1 MLTLGTK
8 MKSVCKLMLMLI
20 IVSTCITP
28 VTAEVGDVLI
38 RGTSKSLAIGT
49 SWNLNEGYVITF
61 KDTDKKGE
69 NALIVLTK
77 NNKEVSVDIMKKGD
91 SFVYEKEINGREYII
106 ISIKLINIRSG
117 SVRFDSVYQYSD
129 GSNDVVATPTPTP
142 TSTTIEQVSAVTT
155 PTQQRKPIVKTYG
168 AASITSNSAVI
179 KGTVNPNS
187 LSTRV
192 TFIPGN
198 SNTRSYFTSTPVQ
211 NIGSGTS
218 YRSVS
223 YRLTGLRPGTTYS
236 YYVSATNSAGTQNGA
251 VVAFTT
257 PRSVTTAH
265 STPYYRATPSKQA
278 SEGNSFWNF
287 LLLIVILI
295 GAVIIYKID
304 LKA

>member
-1 MLTLGTK
+1 
-8 MKSVCKLMLMLI
+8 MKSVCKFIVMLI
-20 IVSTCITP
+20 IISTCITP

-38 RGTSKSLAIGT
+38 RGTSKSLTIGT
-49 SWNLNEGYVITF
+49 SWNLKEGYAITF

-77 NNKEVSVDIMKKGD
+77 NNKEVSADIMKEGD
-91 SFVYEKEINGREYII
+91 SFVYEKEIGNREYII
-106 ISIKLINIRSG
+106 ISIKLTNIRSG

-129 GSNDVVATPTPTP
+129 GSNDVISTSTPVPTP
-142 TSTTIEQVSAVTT
+142 TTIEQVSAVTT
-155 PTQQRKPIVKTYG
+155 PTQQRKPIVKTYS
-168 AASITSNSAVI
+168 AASITSNSAVLQ
-179 KGTVNPNS
+179 GTVNPNG

-198 SNTRSYFTSTPVQ
+198 SNTRAYFTSTPVQ

-223 YRLTGLRPGTTYS
+223 YRLTGLRPGTTYA
-236 YYVSATNSAGTQNGA
+236 YYVSATNGVGTQNGA
-251 VVAFTT
+251 VVTFTT
-257 PRSVTTAH
+257 PRSVTTTH
-265 STPYYRATPSKQA
+265 STPYYRATPAKQA

-295 GAVIIYKID
+295 GVIIIYKID